1 MTEPTKRPR
10 TSVYDYSDKSVPQ
23 AGYATIAYGVIALA
37 TGLFALLQY
46 FLYHRPGTGGFISHD
61 FVAQQYLQ
69 HTPFVTAVA
78 LVFSIIIAAISGV
91 LAFSIFRRSRVA
103 IVAMIVFVVALQLY
117 TWFVARS
124 TAGMLVTMVVVAFLF
139 AAPKGCFRIMRSVS
153 SMPPKRSNQS
163 MKPTAGRCAAR
174 LKDERSEWDERRRR

>member
-1 MTEPTKRPR
+1 MTESTKRAT
-10 TSVYDYSDKSVPQ
+10 TSVCDYSDKSVPQ
-23 AGYATIAYGVIALA
+23 AGYAAIAYAVIALV

-91 LAFSIFRRSRVA
+91 LAFGIFRRSRVA
-103 IVAMIVFVVALQLY
+103 IVAFLAIL
-117 TWFVARS
+117 TN
-124 TAGMLVTMVVVAFLF
+124 GKVTGDKVGPHRDLLDGFPYL
-139 AAPKGCFRIMRSVS
+139 G
-153 SMPPKRSNQS
+153 PPH
-163 MKPTAGRCAAR
+163 
-174 LKDERSEWDERRRR
+174 D

>member
-1 MTEPTKRPR
+1 MIKPADRST

-23 AGYATIAYGVIALA
+23 AGYAAIAYGMIALV
-37 TGLFALLQY
+37 TGLFALLRY
-46 FLYHRPGTGGFISHD
+46 FLYHRPGAGGFISHD

-91 LAFSIFRRSRVA
+91 LAFGIFRRSRFA
-103 IVAMIVFVVALQLY
+103 IVAMILFVVALQLY

-124 TAGMLVTMVVVAFLF
+124 ITGTLVTLVLLAFLLRG
-139 AAPKGCFRIMRSVS
+139 ARRIFQDHAEHALDATKQV
-153 SMPPKRSNQS
+153 
-163 MKPTAGRCAAR
+163 
-174 LKDERSEWDERRRR
+174 